1 MDKINDSDVALESEE
16 LGLDAKLGFDA
27 HLLVL
32 FFVFPLVSL
41 CCRAVAIF
49 CFHVSVGCFHLSFAV
64 AEIIEDTKR
73 VVMIS
78 ARWNLAVGPMLMMG
92 GAFVTVVSL
101 TLLGERNAPK
111 PQDEVSLPSQQR
123 KL

>member
-1 MDKINDSDVALESEE
+1 MLTLLFSSSSFPRFAL
-16 LGLDAKLGFDA
+16 LQGRC
-27 HLLVL
+27 H
-32 FFVFPLVSL
+32 
-41 CCRAVAIF
+41 F

-92 GAFVTVVSL
+92 GAFATVVSL